1 MKIKDILEILKLPLK
16 YLIAIFLVLASLL
29 FLPNE
34 YIMKLGIEAI
44 VQKYKMLIGLAFLCD
59 ALFIITHVLD
69 YLFKFIRAWVK
80 YKSIVREG
88 KKRLSNL
95 TEDEKV
101 ILRKFIENGSRTSY
115 LSIRNGN
122 VIELVNSKIIYRSGE
137 VSVYDFNFA
146 YNLNQWAWD
155 HLNKNKKLLD

>member
-34 YIMKLGIEAI
+34 YIVKLGIEPI
-44 VQKYKMLIGLAFLCD
+44 VQKHKMIIGLAFLCD
-59 ALFIITHVLD
+59 ALFIITHGLD
-69 YLFKFIRAWVK
+69 YLFKLIRVWIK
-80 YKSIVREG
+80 YKSFVREG
-88 KKRLSNL
+88 KKRLSSL

-122 VIELVNSKIIYRSGE
+122 VIELVNSKIIYKSGE
-137 VSVYDFNFA
+137 VAVYDFNFA
-146 YNLNQWAWD
+146 HSLNQWAWD
-155 HLNKNKKLLD
+155 YLNKNKKLLD